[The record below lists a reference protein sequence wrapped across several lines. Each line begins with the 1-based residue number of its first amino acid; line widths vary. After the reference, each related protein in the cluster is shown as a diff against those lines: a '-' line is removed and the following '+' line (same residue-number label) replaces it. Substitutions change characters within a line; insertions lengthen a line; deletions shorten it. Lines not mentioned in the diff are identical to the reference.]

1 MEDFIVLSSLEELP
15 RVARQIVQFMG
26 NSRFVAFYGSMGSG
40 KTTLIKEIC
49 HQLGVENV
57 VTSPTFALVNEYV
70 STESKIFHFDLYRI
84 NKIEE
89 LYDIGYEEYFYSG
102 RYCFVEWPE
111 LAESLLPEDIVRLVI
126 SATDDGK
133 RFITL
138 SKD

>member
-15 RVARQIVQFMG
+15 SVARQIVQFMG
-26 NSRFVAFYGSMGSG
+26 NTRFVAFYGSMGSG

-57 VTSPTFALVNEYV
+57 VTSPTFALVNEY
-70 STESKIFHFDLYRI
+70 TCRDSKIYHFDLYRI
-84 NKIEE
+84 NKIDE

-111 LAESLLPEDIVRLVI
+111 LAESLLPDDIVRLVI

-133 RFITL
+133 RFITI
-138 SKD
+138 SND

>member
-1 MEDFIVLSSLEELP
+1 MEDFIVLSSIEELP
-15 RVARQIVQFMG
+15 DVACRIVKFMG
-26 NSRFVAFYGSMGSG
+26 DTRFVAFYGSMGSG

-49 HQLGVENV
+49 LQLGVEKL
-57 VTSPTFALVNEYV
+57 VTSPTFALVNEYKCPE
-70 STESKIFHFDLYRI
+70 TKIYHFDLYRI

-111 LAESLLPEDIVRLVI
+111 LAESLLPDDIVRVI
-126 SATDDGK
+126 VSVNIDGK
-133 RFITL
+133 RFVTI